1 MTKWSLPT
9 LLGDLHK
16 DIEKD
21 LTRSRKFGHTVA
33 AGDSTEEVWIKMLS
47 GYLPHRYK
55 AAKAFVADSKNK
67 FSEQI
72 DVLIFDR
79 QYTPFILRFNGQNV
93 VPAEAVYAAFEAKQ
107 SINAEQVAYA
117 KKKVA
122 SVRALHR
129 TSLPIL
135 TANGRAQAVTP
146 KPIIGGLLTLDSEW
160 SPPLGKPMKTA
171 LRKGERLDLGCVA
184 VHGTFQHKQGG
195 GYTIKQGGKP
205 ATAFL
210 FELIARL
217 QAMATVPMIDVRAY
231 AKWLQD

>member
-1 MTKWSLPT
+1 MTRWSLPT

-33 AGDSTEEVWIKMLS
+33 AGDSTEQVWIKMLS
-47 GYLPHRYK
+47 AYLPHRYK
-55 AAKAFVADSKNK
+55 VAKAFVADSKNR

-107 SINAEQVAYA
+107 AINAAQVTYA
-117 KKKVA
+117 KKKIA

-135 TANGRAQAVTP
+135 TANGKVEAVKP
-146 KPIIGGLLTLDSEW
+146 KPIIGGLLTLESEW
-160 SPPLGKPMKTA
+160 NPPLGGPMKAA
-171 LRKGERLDLGCVA
+171 LRRGERLDLGCVA
-184 VHGTFQHKQGG
+184 VHGGFQHREGS
-195 GYTIKQGGKP
+195 YTIMRGDKP

-217 QAMATVPMIDVRAY
+217 QAMATVPMIDLRAY
-231 AKWLQD
+231 AKWLKD

>member
-9 LLGDLHK
+9 LLGDLDK
-16 DIEKD
+16 DIERD
-21 LTRSRKFGHTVA
+21 LTRSRKLGHTVA
-33 AGDSTEEVWIKMLS
+33 AGDSSEGVWIKMLS
-47 GYLPHRYK
+47 EYLPHRYK
-55 AAKAFVADSKNK
+55 AAKAFVADSKNN

-107 SINAEQVAYA
+107 AINAEQVAYA

-129 TSLPIL
+129 TTLPIL
-135 TANGRAQAVTP
+135 TANGRVEAVKP
-146 KPIIGGLLTLDSEW
+146 KPIIGGLLTLDSAW
-160 SPPLGKPMKTA
+160 NPPLGKSLKTV
-171 LRKGERLDLGCVA
+171 LRRGERLDLGCVA
-184 VHGTFQHKQGG
+184 VHGTFQYGQG
-195 GYTIKQGGKP
+195 GYTITQGGKP

-231 AKWLQD
+231 AKWLKA